1 MRMTCVCVGAV
12 CAAVAGGAFAD
23 DGPDEALRERTGGLL
38 TAESFQPYADEA
50 EVYGSGPY
58 PSVYVRGA
66 AALVFPFDTEVETMS
81 FGDDLELNSKI
92 GVGYSVGAGIRLGPG
107 PNPADPGVGYRF
119 EGEFAQRFYDTD
131 DLINDDGDSVQ
142 DIDGDIEVT
151 MIMGNVLFDVCNEG
165 YRGYLGF
172 GAGIAMV
179 DAEINGTSDDDTSFA
194 LQIPIGV
201 EIRVVDNVWI
211 DVGTR
216 WVYIPGLDLDT
227 DIEELSILTADLH
240 VGVVVEF

>member
-38 TAESFQPYADEA
+38 TAESFQPYAEEA

-92 GVGYSVGAGIRLGPG
+92 GVGLQRGRWHPSRAGPEPR
-107 PNPADPGVGYRF
+107 
-119 EGEFAQRFYDTD
+119 
-131 DLINDDGDSVQ
+131 
-142 DIDGDIEVT
+142 
-151 MIMGNVLFDVCNEG
+151 
-165 YRGYLGF
+165 
-172 GAGIAMV
+172 
-179 DAEINGTSDDDTSFA
+179 
-194 LQIPIGV
+194 
-201 EIRVVDNVWI
+201 
-211 DVGTR
+211 
-216 WVYIPGLDLDT
+216 
-227 DIEELSILTADLH
+227 
-240 VGVVVEF
+240 